1 MKILLFAIVPQ
12 NLENVRGGAEAAT
25 LNLLEGFKGKNIEV
39 LVYSLSKNRNE
50 SVNFSSNIV
59 IQYVGIK
66 SFLLEYLFFGRNRLI
81 KNVNKFHPDL
91 IHVEGNGPYLNILRK
106 IKNIPVVV
114 TPHAIFSEE
123 IKYQKRLLGRLKFQF
138 KLIAEQ
144 WLLPKFRNIIFI
156 SNYNMDYCLKNRL
169 FAGNSFALIR
179 NPVYSIYFELE
190 LLPHFNNTLIYVG
203 AITRRKNILELLQ
216 VLVELRD
223 DGSTI
228 KLNVCGGFTEAE
240 YANEVREFISKNHL
254 SGLVTFHGFLSPAKV
269 VEVYRTSSVMVLPSM
284 QETLPISISES
295 LACGRPVIASSAGGV
310 SELIMHGEN
319 GFIYPV
325 GDSEAL
331 KGYLDLFFQQE
342 ISYADMAN
350 SAKAFGYENLHSS
363 SIADETIS
371 FYSKVMKTNTL

>member
-1 MKILLFAIVPQ
+1 MRILLFAIVPQ
-12 NLENVRGGAEAAT
+12 NLENVRGGVEAAT
-25 LNLLEGFKGKNIEV
+25 LNLLEGFKSKGIEV
-39 LVYSLSKNRNE
+39 LVYSLSKKRNE
-50 SVNFSSNIV
+50 TVNFSSNIV
-59 IQYVGIK
+59 IQYIGIK
-66 SFLLEYLFFGRNRLI
+66 SFAMEYLLFGRHRLI
-81 KNVNKFHPDL
+81 NSVIKFKPDL

-106 IKNIPVVV
+106 IKNVPVVV

-123 IKYQKRLLGRLKFQF
+123 QKYQKRLLGRLKFQF
-138 KLIAEQ
+138 KIIAEK

-156 SNYNMDYCLKNRL
+156 SDYNKDYCIKNRL
-169 FAGNSFALIR
+169 FAGSSYALIR

-190 LLPHFNNTLIYVG
+190 PLHHFNNTLIYVG

-216 VLVELRD
+216 VMVDLRD
-223 DGSTI
+223 NGSTI

-240 YANEVREFISKNHL
+240 YANEVREFIFQNHL
-254 SGLVTFHGFLSPAKV
+254 SELVTFHGFLSPAKV

-310 SELIMHGEN
+310 RELIMHGEN

-331 KGYLDLFFQQE
+331 KVCLSLFCHQE

-371 FYSKVMKTNTL
+371 FYSKVMNTNTL